1 MICSFPLERIGFW
14 FLLYS
19 LPTPTYPLVIYGEYA
34 GVINIRNGKMLEGD
48 LPSKALAMIEE
59 WTLLHQQALLEMW
72 ETQKF
77 SQLPPLE

>member
-1 MICSFPLERIGFW
+1 MLKKIFR
-14 FLLYS
+14 FLS
-19 LPTPTYPLVIYGEYA
+19 LDL
-34 GVINIRNGKMLEGD
+34 NIDVQNGKMLEGD
-48 LPSKALAMIEE
+48 LPSKALSMIEE